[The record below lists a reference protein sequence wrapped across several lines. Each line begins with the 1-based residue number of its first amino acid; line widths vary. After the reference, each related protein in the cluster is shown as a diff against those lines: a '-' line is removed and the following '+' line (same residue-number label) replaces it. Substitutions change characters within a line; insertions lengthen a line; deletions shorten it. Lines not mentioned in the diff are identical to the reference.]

1 MFRVF
6 RPILKNY
13 KLFPGLFWTTITIV
27 MLYEVSYL
35 STGKIVGWIINI
47 LETDKDIHKLY
58 YRCGI
63 FAIVGII
70 VVITE
75 NYQSHLRQKI
85 YNKINDIKSQ
95 KYYALLFQKEYKQ
108 IVDKGTG
115 KILTL
120 FNNGIT
126 AEIELFSSFTNI
138 ILSVIIKGGILVIIL
153 SYMMPWILA
162 IMSVASVAIYF
173 IDRFFSKKSEYY
185 QNLANELEEEVWKM
199 STKMVMESL
208 LINVHNK
215 QHIELEKYNHA
226 IERKSNDNIK
236 GLFLWNIPFS
246 SFYMLFRF
254 LSVGVYLR
262 WGLMV
267 IRWTGTVAMITITSF
282 YMWEMRDP
290 LNTLTREMASYTKN
304 INKYERLQEFL
315 NEPSTI
321 VNGSDPY
328 IYRDGEIVLR
338 DVHFGYQ
345 EGKKLLQGLD
355 LTFAGRRTTAL
366 VGHSGSGK
374 STLVKL
380 LLRLY
385 DVEKGSIEIDGQ
397 RLTGLE
403 VSSLYQHVGYLPQEP
418 AIFDGTIREN
428 LLYGLPDA
436 HGLDDTTLDELLW
449 KSLKQ
454 ARIQELVKWLEKGL
468 DTELWEKGIK
478 LSGGER
484 QRLAIARIFVKN
496 PEILI
501 LDEPTSALDSIA
513 EHEISAALHDVMQ
526 DRTVIIIAHRLQTVM
541 QADTIYVMDAG
552 QVIES
557 GTHTSLIAAGGS
569 YSHLVD
575 IQHGIIKE

>member
-1 MFRVF
+1 
-6 RPILKNY
+6 
-13 KLFPGLFWTTITIV
+13 
-27 MLYEVSYL
+27 
-35 STGKIVGWIINI
+35 
-47 LETDKDIHKLY
+47 
-58 YRCGI
+58 
-63 FAIVGII
+63 
-70 VVITE
+70 
-75 NYQSHLRQKI
+75 
-85 YNKINDIKSQ
+85 
-95 KYYALLFQKEYKQ
+95 
-108 IVDKGTG
+108 
-115 KILTL
+115 
-120 FNNGIT
+120 
-126 AEIELFSSFTNI
+126 
-138 ILSVIIKGGILVIIL
+138 
-153 SYMMPWILA
+153 
-162 IMSVASVAIYF
+162 
-173 IDRFFSKKSEYY
+173 
-185 QNLANELEEEVWKM
+185 
-199 STKMVMESL
+199 
-208 LINVHNK
+208 
-215 QHIELEKYNHA
+215 
-226 IERKSNDNIK
+226 
-236 GLFLWNIPFS
+236 
-246 SFYMLFRF
+246 
-254 LSVGVYLR
+254 
-262 WGLMV
+262 
-267 IRWTGTVAMITITSF
+267 
-282 YMWEMRDP
+282 MRDP